1 MYLNDVEKSNLIMKK
16 RNIKK
21 SNTASLAV
29 SLTRNSGGGEPHK
42 AKMSS
47 PLPNIFN
54 KSIGKLITLNIS
66 FNYLAS
72 SKHCFI
78 G

>member
-47 PLPNIFN
+47 
-54 KSIGKLITLNIS
+54 S
-66 FNYLAS
+66 LAS
-72 SKHCFI
+72 KKIVHKSHSHIFFYFKV
-78 G
+78 